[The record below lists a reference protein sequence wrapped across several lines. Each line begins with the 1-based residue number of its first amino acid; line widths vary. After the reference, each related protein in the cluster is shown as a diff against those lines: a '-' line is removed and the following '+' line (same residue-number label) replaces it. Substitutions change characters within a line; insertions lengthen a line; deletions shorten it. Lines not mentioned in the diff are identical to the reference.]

1 MSTCGGTICYYW
13 TNYFNWFFLYFV
25 IMPILGKLEARL
37 ILNSNVCKDLSP
49 HKLSHILKKL
59 LDVVK

>member
-1 MSTCGGTICYYW
+1 MSTCGGTICYYNII
-13 TNYFNWFFLYFV
+13 TLIGFFFYFV
-25 IMPILGKLEARL
+25 ITPILGKLEARL
-37 ILNSNVCKDLSP
+37 IQNSNVCKDLSP